1 LERKALQLTGR
12 TSSAPAPQ
20 GRTVYGWHVSE
31 GHADIFLT
39 CCTNALIAQREN
51 PDQQI
56 VGLPDSLAVGAD
68 YGWTVID
75 ESPSGAHRFA
85 RRPGDSGKARLHT
98 GTLDQQWRQIMKLSA
113 RNQLKG
119 KIVDVKKGATTAHVR
134 IDIGGQTLTAS
145 ITNESADELKLEKGK
160 TAYAIIKAT
169 SVMIGVD

>member
-1 LERKALQLTGR
+1 LERKALQLTGS

-85 RRPGDSGKARLHT
+85 DFILSPEG
-98 GTLDQQWRQIMKLSA
+98 QQI
-113 RNQLKG
+113 
-119 KIVDVKKGATTAHVR
+119 
-134 IDIGGQTLTAS
+134 
-145 ITNESADELKLEKGK
+145 LEKHDF
-160 TAYAIIKAT
+160 TPAH
-169 SVMIGVD
+169 